1 MIVNVAEIR
10 IHIMCVCL
18 CCCKTS
24 LCSSDPNSAVPAQQQ
39 NLNKGIEMETKPA
52 SFWDTYDPINQ
63 LYLELGTVMW
73 SMSVKLGFRFMYD
86 CSRLLLLLFVD
97 TALSRV
103 FGWWC
108 ATEPFGT
115 VASNVPILALDVTEY
130 GICVGW

>member
-1 MIVNVAEIR
+1 
-10 IHIMCVCL
+10 
-18 CCCKTS
+18 
-24 LCSSDPNSAVPAQQQ
+24 
-39 NLNKGIEMETKPA
+39 
-52 SFWDTYDPINQ
+52 
-63 LYLELGTVMW
+63 
-73 SMSVKLGFRFMYD
+73 MYD

-130 GICVGW
+130 GICVG